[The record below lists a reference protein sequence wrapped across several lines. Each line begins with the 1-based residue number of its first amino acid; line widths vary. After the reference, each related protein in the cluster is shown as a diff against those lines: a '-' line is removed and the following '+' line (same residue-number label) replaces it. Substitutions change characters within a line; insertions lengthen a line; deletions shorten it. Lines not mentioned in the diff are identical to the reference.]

1 MTNQQVL
8 FESHKLLCKPQC
20 KSTGADELLTHGL
33 IRVRC
38 CVVQDN
44 LGNFRGFALESER

>member
-1 MTNQQVL
+1 MFVGVCVGVSV
-8 FESHKLLCKPQC
+8 FVGGGVFVFSKHVRC
-20 KSTGADELLTHGL
+20 LTHGL

>member
-1 MTNQQVL
+1 MLSLEMILAVY
-8 FESHKLLCKPQC
+8 
-20 KSTGADELLTHGL
+20 LTHGL